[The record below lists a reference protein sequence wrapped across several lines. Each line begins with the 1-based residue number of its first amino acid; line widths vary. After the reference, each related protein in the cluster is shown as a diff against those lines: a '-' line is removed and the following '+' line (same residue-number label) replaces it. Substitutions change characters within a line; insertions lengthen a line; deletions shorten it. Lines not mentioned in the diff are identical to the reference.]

1 MIVLAVTT
9 VAALEGGSGAQ
20 LPDAQAPVF
29 SSRAELVV
37 VHVTVTDRRGAYVT
51 ALPREAFRISE
62 DGAPQRMDFFS
73 GEDSPV
79 TVGFLVDSS
88 GSMREGRE
96 RVIAAATAFAEA
108 CNNQDEIFAIA
119 FNEYVRPAL
128 PPSMPFT
135 SDAGV
140 FRLALAGAMG
150 AQGRTAM
157 YDAISNGLSYIGK
170 GHHSRRVL
178 VVVGDG
184 GDNASTKTFDHVL
197 KEAQASN
204 AAIYT
209 VGIIDPLERDANPG
223 LLRRLAD
230 ATGGASF
237 FPGGVDDVGDVLQ
250 KIADDIR
257 HSYTLGYVSTN
268 SARDGKFRRIR
279 VVVNDPDR
287 RSLRVRARDGYR
299 AGEPLQGR

>member
-1 MIVLAVTT
+1 MIALAVTT
-9 VAALEGGSGAQ
+9 VSAQEGGPGAQ

-37 VHVTVTDRRGAYVT
+37 VHVTVTDRQGAYVT

-62 DGAPQRMDFFS
+62 DGAPQRMNFFS

-108 CNNQDEIFAIA
+108 SNSQDEIFAIA

-135 SDAGV
+135 SDADV

-150 AQGRTAM
+150 AQGRTA
-157 YDAISNGLSYIGK
+157 
-170 GHHSRRVL
+170 
-178 VVVGDG
+178 
-184 GDNASTKTFDHVL
+184 TFDHVL

-237 FPGGVDDVGDVLQ
+237 FPRGVDDVGDVLQ

>member
-1 MIVLAVTT
+1 
-9 VAALEGGSGAQ
+9 
-20 LPDAQAPVF
+20 
-29 SSRAELVV
+29 
-37 VHVTVTDRRGAYVT
+37 
-51 ALPREAFRISE
+51 
-62 DGAPQRMDFFS
+62 
-73 GEDSPV
+73 
-79 TVGFLVDSS
+79 
-88 GSMREGRE
+88 
-96 RVIAAATAFAEA
+96 
-108 CNNQDEIFAIA
+108 
-119 FNEYVRPAL
+119 
-128 PPSMPFT
+128 
-135 SDAGV
+135 
-140 FRLALAGAMG
+140 
-150 AQGRTAM
+150 M

-170 GHHSRRVL
+170 GHHPRRVL

-237 FPGGVDDVGDVLQ
+237 FPRGVDDVDDVLQ

-268 SARDGKFRRIR
+268 SARRQVPQDPGRR
-279 VVVNDPDR
+279 
-287 RSLRVRARDGYR
+287 
-299 AGEPLQGR
+299 Q